1 MNLLRAVAT
10 VSSMT
15 FLSRVLGYVRDFFI
29 ARTFDVGTGTDAFFV
44 AFRIPNLL
52 RRMFAEGA
60 FSQAFVPILSEYRN
74 RQTPE
79 ETRSLVDAIAT
90 LLFVVLV
97 AATVIGMLAAPL
109 IGYVFVPYWF
119 HEKPEQFA
127 LTVEL
132 LRITFPYIL
141 FISLVALAAG
151 VLNTWSRFAVPAFT
165 PVLLNVSFIVAAVFV
180 AERFDPPVEA
190 LAWAVFVGGALQ
202 LALQLPFLAR
212 IGMLPRWRLDWRHPG
227 LTRVR
232 KLMLPAIFGVSAS
245 QISLLINTIFASF
258 LVTGSV
264 TWLYYADRL
273 MELPAGVLGVAV
285 GTILLP
291 SLSRHYASGAA
302 EEYARLLDWG
312 LRVTLLLA
320 LPAAAALAVLAV
332 PLIATLF
339 HYGKFGPEDV
349 LMTRQALMA
358 YSLGLVGMIL
368 VKILAPGFYA
378 RQNVSTPVKIGVLTL
393 VATQLMNL
401 AFIVPLKHAGLALA
415 IGLGACLNAALLYR
429 ALRRAGIYKPQ
440 AGWGP
445 YAAKVALA
453 VAAMAALLHFA
464 MGPAAWWLQATW
476 QLKVPA
482 IAGLVMLG
490 GGAYAAL
497 LLAMGFRPRDFARQE
512 AS

>member
-15 FLSRVLGYVRDFFI
+15 FVSRVLGYARDFFI
-29 ARTFDVGTGTDAFFV
+29 ARLFGAGLVTDAFFV

-74 RQTPE
+74 RQSAQ
-79 ETRSLVDAIAT
+79 ETRTLVDVIAT
-90 LLFVVLV
+90 VLFLALL
-97 AATVIGMLAAPL
+97 AATVLGMLAAPL
-109 IGYVFVPYWF
+109 IAYLFAPGWY
-119 HEKPEQFA
+119 HASPEQYG
-127 LTVEL
+127 LTVQM
-132 LRITFPYIL
+132 LRITFPYIF

-165 PVLLNVSFIVAAVFV
+165 PVLLNVSFIVAAAFY
-180 AERFDPPVEA
+180 AERFDPPVLA

-227 LTRVR
+227 LSRVLR
-232 KLMLPAIFGVSAS
+232 LMGPALFGVSVS

-258 LVTGSV
+258 LVAGSV
-264 TWLYYADRL
+264 SWLYYADRL
-273 MELPAGVLGVAV
+273 MEFPAGVLGVAV

-291 SLSRHYASGAA
+291 SLSRHYAGGAA
-302 EEYARLLDWG
+302 DEYGRLLDWG

-332 PLIATLF
+332 PLITALF
-339 HYGKFGPEDV
+339 HYGRFGAEDV
-349 LMTRQALMA
+349 WMTRQALVA

-378 RQNVSTPVKIGVLTL
+378 RQNVMTPVKIGVLTL
-393 VATQLMNL
+393 AATQLMNL

-415 IGLGACLNAALLYR
+415 LGLGACLNAALLYR
-429 ALRRAGIYKPQ
+429 ALRKAGIYTPQ
-440 AGWGP
+440 PGWAAF
-445 YAAKVALA
+445 AAKTALA
-453 VAAMAALLHFA
+453 VAAKAALLHFA
-464 MGPAAWWLQATW
+464 MGPSGWWLQAPW
-476 QLKVPA
+476 QHKLPA
-482 IAGLVMLG
+482 IVALVLLGMGAYGALLFMLG
-490 GGAYAAL
+490 MRWQDYA
-497 LLAMGFRPRDFARQE
+497 RREP
-512 AS
+512 S